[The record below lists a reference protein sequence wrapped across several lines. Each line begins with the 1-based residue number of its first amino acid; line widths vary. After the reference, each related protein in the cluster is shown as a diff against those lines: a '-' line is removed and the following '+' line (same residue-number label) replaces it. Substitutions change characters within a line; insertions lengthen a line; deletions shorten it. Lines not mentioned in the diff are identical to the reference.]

1 MAKADFKLAEEFLLK
16 ISRLGSD
23 FDRVADSV
31 LQAGGEVVLAKVR
44 SNLSAVIGSGTKY
57 DSRSTGELEQSLGL
71 SPVKLNREG
80 NHNIKIGFSEPRS
93 DGGSN
98 AKLANIL
105 EYGKHGQPAKP
116 FLKPAKSASKA
127 ECIRV
132 MDQTLKEEVEK
143 L

>member
-1 MAKADFKLAEEFLLK
+1 MK

>member
-1 MAKADFKLAEEFLLK
+1 MLE
-16 ISRLGSD
+16 
-23 FDRVADSV
+23 
-31 LQAGGEVVLAKVR
+31 AGGQVVLAKVQ
-44 SNLSAVIGSGTKY
+44 SNLTTVIGSGTKY
-57 DSRSTGELEQSLGL
+57 DSRSTGELAQSLGL

-80 NHNIKIGFSEPRS
+80 NHDIKIGFSEPRS

-105 EYGKHGQPAKP
+105 EYGKHGQTAKP

-132 MDQTLKEEVEK
+132 MEQTLKEEVEK

>member
-1 MAKADFKLAEEFLLK
+1 MATADFKLAEEFLLK

-31 LQAGGEVVLAKVR
+31 LQDGGEVVLAKVR

-80 NHNIKIGFSEPRS
+80 NHDIKIGFSEPRS